1 MASIEEILGKKIN
14 TVKEL
19 KEEIKRLQDSLINLD
34 SQSEEYK
41 STVQQL
47 TAAQGVLNNVT
58 KASVQDN
65 NAAKDSIVGMQKEYK
80 SLYDTYKML
89 SEEQRNSPMG
99 REMAK
104 SLDELSSKLNES
116 KKEVGSFKDNI
127 GRYAESASEAFQK
140 MGVSMGAAD
149 KPLKLLNN
157 GMKGLNATL
166 KANPILAVV
175 AAVTALIAIFK
186 KGLSAI
192 NQNEESQMRLNKAMA
207 TFQPIID
214 AVKNSF
220 DRLGQA
226 VLIIIEGVAKFV
238 DKLRDAGAAIKDFF
252 NGNKEATK
260 QLQEQRA
267 VYNDLA
273 EAQNKLTKIKREAEV
288 QASKKSA
295 EVERLREEASETTN
309 LTEKK
314 RLLEEAKRI
323 QGEIDQ
329 QNIEIAQEE
338 LRIMQIQDE
347 LTVNSTEDNEK
358 LAAALQNVANAEA
371 RAAQNARQFNKQLNG
386 VKSSSSSA
394 GRSVEDFRKKAKD
407 LYKQLQ
413 DDNKTEIVKIK
424 EKYEEEKKLLEKYHL
439 DTTLLTKKY
448 NKDMAN
454 AQLES
459 RKNYLDNLKRQA
471 TIDNQAFAQL
481 TNDYLMLVQATR
493 RENPVAS
500 LKSELA
506 LAKDTIKEF
515 EELKRRAT
523 EIESEI
529 LNTFDESAYGGS
541 WDKIDEEIISIIN
554 QPKEKL
560 TGPFLDLRNLLDD
573 VNERYGTSIG
583 SVTALRAKIAELQT
597 GINDIKLDTVAEEF
611 NETLADIQ
619 SEIQEYLD
627 DIKQGPVD
635 VFNLITAL
643 DDDWKNDLQTY
654 SNFLDV
660 NVAQEFDV
668 LQEKASALSTALESI
683 YNNPELLSD
692 ANGIAQ
698 YNEYVSEYYDTMS
711 RMIEK
716 VANLA
721 ELAADRTK
729 NLWDASYEAF
739 GNVTN
744 SINTVISSYSSLIQA
759 EINEG
764 RLNEKET
771 KKKIETL
778 KKYEKL
784 QLAVS
789 IANIVA
795 STAAAIQDVWRGY
808 AGELVVNSNAAAA
821 AGAAGVAM
829 KPTLDAKSLAA
840 AILRTAGI
848 AATGAAQITAASN
861 GTIANLRSL
870 DSQLSSSSA
879 GGAGASVT
887 ALPSVIDSTPY
898 TYTRTLQTTEE
909 EQEMNRPI
917 WVSVTDIEDGL
928 GRMATVTD
936 EASF

>member
-1 MASIEEILGKKIN
+1 
-14 TVKEL
+14 
-19 KEEIKRLQDSLINLD
+19 
-34 SQSEEYK
+34 
-41 STVQQL
+41 
-47 TAAQGVLNNVT
+47 
-58 KASVQDN
+58 
-65 NAAKDSIVGMQKEYK
+65 
-80 SLYDTYKML
+80 
-89 SEEQRNSPMG
+89 
-99 REMAK
+99 
-104 SLDELSSKLNES
+104 
-116 KKEVGSFKDNI
+116 
-127 GRYAESASEAFQK
+127 
-140 MGVSMGAAD
+140 
-149 KPLKLLNN
+149 
-157 GMKGLNATL
+157 
-166 KANPILAVV
+166 
-175 AAVTALIAIFK
+175 
-186 KGLSAI
+186 
-192 NQNEESQMRLNKAMA
+192 
-207 TFQPIID
+207 
-214 AVKNSF
+214 
-220 DRLGQA
+220 
-226 VLIIIEGVAKFV
+226 
-238 DKLRDAGAAIKDFF
+238 
-252 NGNKEATK
+252 
-260 QLQEQRA
+260 
-267 VYNDLA
+267 
-273 EAQNKLTKIKREAEV
+273 
-288 QASKKSA
+288 
-295 EVERLREEASETTN
+295 
-309 LTEKK
+309 
-314 RLLEEAKRI
+314 
-323 QGEIDQ
+323 
-329 QNIEIAQEE
+329 
-338 LRIMQIQDE
+338 MQIQDE

-500 LKSELA
+500 LNSELA

-515 EELKRRAT
+515 EELKIKAT

-541 WDKIDEEIISIIN
+541 WDKIEEEIVSIIN

-698 YNEYVSEYYDTMS
+698 YNEYLSEYYDTMS

-870 DSQLSSSSA
+870 DSQLASSSA
-879 GGAGASVT
+879 GGAGTSVT